1 MESITDAF
9 NSENWFNELLRRLA
23 FPVINVNRLINEEGI
38 NTANTLANT
47 RLEDL
52 ELSMT
57 SVNRLFG
64 STTTAARRIYFA
76 PIRMLKLKALAAY
89 LKRCINT
96 HRIPDIRL
104 ITEASVNLFV
114 QNLDTWIETSG
125 DIEDIIKQ
133 ASINFDPTKF
143 IKFREKIE
151 TLVSSIKGIRGINLD
166 YLTRDTDPLPHPPNL
181 IEDSSPNVNS
191 LDFMRLNTT
200 HTGPDFNKDNQ
211 DLFTLLRNFLTGTD
225 GWNVISKFQ
234 RNKDGRSA
242 YLALRAHYEGASF
255 HDLIKSRANNMM
267 LRTFYKGD
275 TTKFT
280 LEKFV
285 SIHLEAHRMF
295 EDVGEPLSESI
306 KILNFKGGI
315 RPEAGLESAL
325 DVARGLQDVN
335 NNFDNFSN
343 HITEGVTNRRSRRE
357 MFRTSS
363 NTREV
368 SAYGRGARGR
378 GGGRVRGRGRS
389 GRGSSRGRGRGRHNN
404 RRLTSIPEKI
414 NVEGKD
420 LFPNKTYSAEEY
432 NDLSYNQRNE
442 LRKARSR
449 NPSTAFDTRSINAAV
464 TEGIREALA
473 ANEEPKT
480 NLNSQQDVP
489 AQIEGSVNISSNA
502 STTSTDQFRRRRRG

>member
-9 NSENWFNELLRRLA
+9 NSENRFNELLRRLA

-104 ITEASVNLFV
+104 ITEDSVNLFV
-114 QNLDTWIETSG
+114 QNLDTWTETSG

-151 TLVSSIKGIRGINLD
+151 TLVLSINGIQGINLD
-166 YLTRDTDPLPHPPNL
+166 YLTRDTDPSPPPPNL
-181 IEDSSPNVNS
+181 IEHPSPDVNS

-200 HTGPDFNKDNQ
+200 HSGPDFNKDNQ

-242 YLALRAHYEGASF
+242 YL
-255 HDLIKSRANNMM
+255 
-267 LRTFYKGD
+267 
-275 TTKFT
+275 
-280 LEKFV
+280 
-285 SIHLEAHRMF
+285 
-295 EDVGEPLSESI
+295 
-306 KILNFKGGI
+306 
-315 RPEAGLESAL
+315 
-325 DVARGLQDVN
+325 
-335 NNFDNFSN
+335 
-343 HITEGVTNRRSRRE
+343 
-357 MFRTSS
+357 
-363 NTREV
+363 
-368 SAYGRGARGR
+368 
-378 GGGRVRGRGRS
+378 
-389 GRGSSRGRGRGRHNN
+389 
-404 RRLTSIPEKI
+404 
-414 NVEGKD
+414 
-420 LFPNKTYSAEEY
+420 
-432 NDLSYNQRNE
+432 
-442 LRKARSR
+442 
-449 NPSTAFDTRSINAAV
+449 
-464 TEGIREALA
+464 
-473 ANEEPKT
+473 
-480 NLNSQQDVP
+480 
-489 AQIEGSVNISSNA
+489 
-502 STTSTDQFRRRRRG
+502 